1 MFSDSVA
8 NAMLNDI
15 PATYGDMEVGLSKTT
30 PVLSGGVITNITEPL
45 SVLNYQRASLPTSYW
60 APAANRTKV
69 TNADIDFIAPTADWG
84 TITHIVIYDASTG
97 DALFYGQLTQ
107 PVNILGGGEALRI
120 ASGTISL
127 ALPS

>member
-30 PVLSGGVITNITEPL
+30 PVVSNGVITNVTEPAGGGY
-45 SVLNYQRASLPTSYW
+45 SRAALPTGFWSL
-60 APAANRTKV
+60 AANRTKV
-69 TNADIDFIAPTADWG
+69 TNSDVDFASPTADWG
-84 TITHIVIYDASTG
+84 FITHAVIYDASTG

-107 PVNILGGGEALRI
+107 NVNIIGGGQSLRI
-120 ASGTISL
+120 SAGTISI
-127 ALPS
+127 ALPL